1 VINSADQIGNTPIV
15 KIGKIYAKLES
26 VNPGGSIKDRAVF
39 EMIRAAERKGELKR
53 GYTIVEPTSGNTGIS
68 IAMLAAVG
76 GYKAILVM
84 PEGMSRERIEIMKS
98 FGARVILTKEEET
111 LEGAIR
117 KAKALARKPRTFMP
131 NQFENPDNTKAHHKT
146 GREILEQVGIPDA
159 FVAGVGTGG
168 TLMGVAEVLKAANP
182 NVKIIA
188 VEPKE
193 SSVMSGGKPGKH
205 QIQGIGDG
213 FIPDLVDMKMI
224 DEVIAV
230 SSEEAIR
237 TMRDLAQKHGI
248 LVGISSGA
256 NFLAAKIV
264 SRKHRKVVT
273 VFPDRGERYLSS
285 SVFR

>member
-1 VINSADQIGNTPIV
+1 VVSSADLIGNTPIV